1 MSLLVLFSLFADL
14 VLARRLCRRL
24 RSSLLATSFG
34 GSGLWLAASVIV
46 SREVAEFLLGLG
58 PQELELLAVVSV
70 SWCIDENSAMYV
82 PSSFAGAA
90 IVEKLSHLL
99 PSWWCAR
106 VNHDQEQLGASSVSP
121 GDWCHGGEACD

>member
-1 MSLLVLFSLFADL
+1 MSLLVLFSLLADL

-58 PQELELLAVVSV
+58 PQELELLAVLSV
-70 SWCIDENSAMYV
+70 SWCIDGIQLCTYR
-82 PSSFAGAA
+82 AA
-90 IVEKLSHLL
+90 SPVQPLL
-99 PSWWCAR
+99 RS
-106 VNHDQEQLGASSVSP
+106 
-121 GDWCHGGEACD
+121 